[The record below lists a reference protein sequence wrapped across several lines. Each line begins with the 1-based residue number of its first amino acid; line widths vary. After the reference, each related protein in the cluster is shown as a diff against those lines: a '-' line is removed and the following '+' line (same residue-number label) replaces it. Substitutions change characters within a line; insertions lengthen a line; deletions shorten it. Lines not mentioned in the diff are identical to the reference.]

1 MIQNNIQSNTNL
13 KASPSGRFGGAANY
27 IRNRLSLRA
36 PQEESLNILA
46 ELYELM
52 QPQKNK
58 GVLSLSDMLDM
69 VKEAYPT
76 CTDFERNFP
85 SLCFALATGVGKTR
99 LMGACIAYL
108 YLEHGIKNFFVLAP
122 NLTIYNKLIED
133 FSKPQH
139 PKYVFRGIADF
150 SQNPPIII
158 NGDNY
163 NQFSGRQT
171 ALFQSININ
180 VFNISKINSETRGGN
195 LPRIKRLSEYLGD
208 SYFNYLASLP
218 DLVVLMDES
227 HHYRADR
234 GMSVIN
240 ELDPILG
247 LEFTATPQTQS
258 GARYTKFKNVVYEYS
273 LANAI
278 ADGFVKKPAVA
289 TRKDFDPA
297 LYVVSD
303 LDRLKLL
310 DGVRIHE
317 NTKAELAI
325 YARDRGEK
333 EVKPFM
339 LVVAV
344 DTTHASQLKEMI
356 QQDDFFNGYY
366 KDKVMDIHSNQTGAE
381 KDENIELLLGLED
394 PSNRIEIVIHV
405 NMLKEG
411 WDVTNLYTI
420 VPLRTSAS
428 RTLTEQTLG
437 RGLRLPYGKHTG
449 DDSVDTLTI
458 VQHDKFQDIVDEA
471 NKPDSIIRVQH
482 IIVIDGSDDTVQKE
496 IITPKSMFA
505 EEIEQRKVA
514 VEELEGVSK
523 VKELLKIK
531 FDEFILPFI
540 NVVAPK
546 ATSFTK
552 EAITTAEHIDTFK
565 KAYEQKLQSEGNLFA
580 ADEVKEATE
589 RYITIAEKFI
599 DNTIPIPR
607 LSIIPSGK
615 TKLIFNDFDLDTS
628 KMNYQPGSEEIVTR
642 ELQSGNQRII
652 AAGRGMYKE
661 RFIENH
667 LVSVLIDK
675 QEIWYDEHRELLYKL
690 ANQAV
695 LHFKSYLSTDR
706 EVINVILNF
715 KMPIA
720 ELIYQQMMAHHQII
734 HEGFEKP
741 IMTVKPCSEIKDPS
755 IAKNVGDRI
764 YDYKENIE
772 PVSQIR
778 NKVFGGFVK
787 AYHKAYKFDSKTEK
801 DFAAILEQDNDCIKW
816 LKPAL
821 SQFNIYYG
829 RPSRS
834 YNPDFIVETPDFI
847 AMVETK
853 KKEDVDSEQ
862 VQAKAKAAINYC
874 TNATEYNKQ
883 INGKPWKYI
892 LIPHDA
898 VRLNMSL
905 QYLFNQFEVTD

>member
-1 MIQNNIQSNTNL
+1 MD
-13 KASPSGRFGGAANY
+13 KHANY
-27 IRNRLSLRA
+27 ICNRLSLRA

-58 GVLSLSDMLDM
+58 GVLSLSEMLAI
-69 VKEAYPT
+69 VNSKCPT

-99 LMGACIAYL
+99 LMGACITYL
-108 YLEHGIKNFFVLAP
+108 FLEHGVKNFFVLAP
-122 NLTIYNKLIED
+122 NLTIYNKLIDD
-133 FSKPQH
+133 FSNPQSS
-139 PKYVFRGIADF
+139 KFVFRGIAAF
-150 SQNPPIII
+150 AQNTPRII

-163 NQFSGRQT
+163 NQFSDNE
-171 ALFQSININ
+171 LFQSVKIN

-195 LPRIKRLSEYLGD
+195 VPRIKRMSEYLGE
-208 SYFNYLASLP
+208 SYFNYLSGLN
-218 DLVVLMDES
+218 DLVILMDES

-234 GMSVIN
+234 GMTVIN
-240 ELDPILG
+240 ELNPILG

-258 GARYTKFKNVVYEYS
+258 GSRYTKFKNVVYEYS

-289 TRKDFDPA
+289 TRKDFDPSQYTLA
-297 LYVVSD
+297 D
-303 LDRLKLL
+303 LDQLKLL
-310 DGVRIHE
+310 DGIRIHE

-325 YARDRGEK
+325 YALDNGVYA
-333 EVKPFM
+333 VKPFM

-344 DTTHASQLKEMI
+344 DTTHATQLKEMI

-366 KDKVMDIHSNQTGAE
+366 KDKVMDIHSNQKGAE
-381 KDENIELLLGLED
+381 KDENIQLLLNLEAPD
-394 PSNRIEIVIHV
+394 NRIEIVIHV

-449 DDSVDTLTI
+449 NDHVDTLTI

-471 NKPDSIIRVQH
+471 NKPDSIIRVEH
-482 IIVIDGSDDTVQKE
+482 IIVLDDDDTNVQKE
-496 IITPKSMFA
+496 IIAPQSYFKA
-505 EEIEQRKVA
+505 EIEQRKA
-514 VEELEGVSK
+514 AAQQLEGAK
-523 VKELLKIK
+523 KEKELINIK
-531 FDEFILPFI
+531 RDEFILPFI
-540 NVVAPK
+540 NAIAPK
-546 ATSFTK
+546 AASFTK
-552 EAITTAEHIDTFK
+552 EAITTTQQIETFK
-565 KAYEQKLQSEGNLFA
+565 KTYENKLKAEGNLFA
-580 ADEVKEATE
+580 ENEAAEAVE
-589 RYITIAEKFI
+589 RYLTLAGKFI

-607 LSIIPSGK
+607 LTIVPSGN
-615 TKLIFNDFDLDTS
+615 TKLIFHDFDLDTS
-628 KMNYQPGSEEIVTR
+628 KMSFQPGSEEIVTR

-652 AAGRGMYKE
+652 SAGRGGYKE

-675 QEIWYDEHRELLYKL
+675 NEIWYDEHKDLLYKL

-695 LHFKSYLSTDR
+695 LHFRSYLETDR
-706 EVINVILNF
+706 EVVNVILNF

-720 ELIYQQMMAHHQII
+720 EQIYQQMMAHHEII
-734 HEGFEKP
+734 YEGFEKP
-741 IMTVKPCSEIKDPS
+741 VMTVRPCSEIKDFS
-755 IAKNVGDRI
+755 LAKNVGERI

-778 NKVFGGFVK
+778 NKVFSGFVK
-787 AYHKAYKFDSKTEK
+787 AYHKLYKFDSKTEK
-801 DFAAILEQDNDCIKW
+801 DFATILEQDNQCIKW
-816 LKPAL
+816 LRPAK
-821 SQFNIYYG
+821 SQFQIYYG
-829 RPSRS
+829 RPAKE
-834 YNPDFIVETPDFI
+834 YMPDFIVETPGFI

-853 KKEDVDSEQ
+853 KKDDVESEQ
-862 VQAKAKAAINYC
+862 VQLKAKSALNYC
-874 TNATEYNKQ
+874 QNATEYNEQ
-883 INGKPWKYI
+883 INGKPWEYI

-898 VRLNMSL
+898 VKVNMSL
-905 QYLFNQFEVTD
+905 AHLFSQYEICE

>member
-1 MIQNNIQSNTNL
+1 MNKN
-13 KASPSGRFGGAANY
+13 ANY

-52 QPQKNK
+52 QPQQNK

-69 VKEAYPT
+69 VKGIYPT

-108 YLEHGIKNFFVLAP
+108 YLEYDIKNFFVLAP

-133 FSKPQH
+133 FSNPLH

-150 SQNPPIII
+150 VQHAPRII

-163 NQFSGRQT
+163 SQFSGNE
-171 ALFQSININ
+171 LFQSININ

-195 LPRIKRLSEYLGD
+195 LPRIKRLSEYLGE
-208 SYFNYLASLP
+208 SYFNYLSGLP
-218 DLVVLMDES
+218 DLVILMDES

-273 LANAI
+273 LASAI

-289 TRKDFDPA
+289 TRKDFDPSQYSA
-297 LYVVSD
+297 VD

-310 DGVRIHE
+310 DGIRIHE

-325 YARDRGEK
+325 YAHDKEVR

-344 DTTHASQLKEMI
+344 DTTHATQLKEMI

-366 KDKVMDIHSNQTGAE
+366 KDKVMDIHSNQSGSE
-381 KDENIELLLGLED
+381 KDENIELLLSLEE
-394 PSNRIEIVIHV
+394 PTNRIEIVIHV

-482 IIVIDGSDDTVQKE
+482 IIVLDGSDDNVQKE
-496 IITPKSMFA
+496 IITPKSQLA
-505 EEIEQRKVA
+505 EQLEQRKVEA
-514 VEELEGVSK
+514 EKLTGEKKE
-523 VKELLKIK
+523 KELINIK
-531 FDEFILPFI
+531 RDEFILPFI
-540 NVVAPK
+540 NAVAPK
-546 ATSFTK
+546 AVSFTK
-552 EAITTAEHIDTFK
+552 EAITTVEHIETFK
-565 KAYEQKLQSEGNLFA
+565 KAYEEKLQSEGNLFA
-580 ADEVKEATE
+580 KDEANEAVE
-589 RYITIAEKFI
+589 RYVAIAQNFI
-599 DNTIPIPR
+599 ENTIPIPR
-607 LSIIPSGK
+607 LSIVPSGK
-615 TKLIFNDFDLDTS
+615 TKLVFHDFDLDTS
-628 KMNYQPGSEEIVTR
+628 KMKFQPGSEEIVTR
-642 ELQSGNQRII
+642 ELQSGNQRTI
-652 AAGRGMYKE
+652 AAVGVGYKE

-675 QEIWYDEHRELLYKL
+675 PELFYDDHKEILYKL

-695 LHFKSYLSTDR
+695 KHFQSYLVNDM
-706 EVINVILNF
+706 EVVNVILNF
-715 KMPIA
+715 KPTIT
-720 ELIYQQMMAHHQII
+720 EQIYQQMMQSDHHEII

-764 YDYKENIE
+764 YDFKENIE

-778 NKVFGGFVK
+778 NKVFGGFIK
-787 AYHKAYKFDSKTEK
+787 AYHHLYKFDSKTEK
-801 DFAAILEQDNDCIKW
+801 DFATILEQDNDCIKW

-829 RPSRS
+829 RPSKN
-834 YNPDFIVETPDFI
+834 YTPDFIVETPDYI

-853 KKEDVDSEQ
+853 KKDDVESEQ
-862 VQAKAKAAINYC
+862 VQSKAKAALNYC
-874 TNATEYNKQ
+874 NNATEYNQQ
-883 INGKPWKYI
+883 IDGKPWKYI

-898 VRLNMSL
+898 VKLNMSL
-905 QYLFNQFEVTD
+905 QFLFSQHEVNT

>member
-1 MIQNNIQSNTNL
+1 MNKNV
-13 KASPSGRFGGAANY
+13 NY
-27 IRNRLSLRA
+27 IRNRLSLRS

-46 ELYELM
+46 ELYELLE
-52 QPQKNK
+52 PKKIK
-58 GVLSLSDMLDM
+58 GKLVLTEMLKT
-69 VKEAYPT
+69 VNSRYPT
-76 CTDFERNFP
+76 CVDFERNFP
-85 SLCFALATGVGKTR
+85 SICFALATGVGKTR
-99 LMGACIAYL
+99 LMGACISYL
-108 YLEHGIKNFFVLAP
+108 YLEYKVKNFFVLAP

-133 FSKPQH
+133 FSNLQN
-139 PKYVFRGIADF
+139 PKYVFRGISDF
-150 SQNPPIII
+150 TQNSPRII

-163 NQFSGRQT
+163 NQFSGNE
-171 ALFQSININ
+171 LFQSININ
-180 VFNISKINSETRGGN
+180 VFNISKINSETRSGSA
-195 LPRIKRLSEYLGD
+195 PRIKRMSEYLGD
-208 SYFNYLASLP
+208 SYFNYLAGLP
-218 DLVVLMDES
+218 DLIVLMDES

-234 GMSVIN
+234 GMTVIN

-258 GARYTKFKNVVYEYS
+258 GTKYTKFKNVVYEYS

-289 TRKDFDPA
+289 TRKDFDPTQYGVA
-297 LYVVSD
+297 D

-325 YARDRGEK
+325 YARDKGVNEI
-333 EVKPFM
+333 KPFM

-344 DTTHASQLKEMI
+344 DTSHASQLKEVI

-366 KDKVMDIHSNQTGAE
+366 KDKVMDIHSNLSGTE
-381 KDENIELLLGLED
+381 RDENIELLLSLEN
-394 PSNRIEIVIHV
+394 PANRIEIVIHV

-420 VPLRTSAS
+420 VPLRSSAS

-437 RGLRLPYGKHTG
+437 RGLRLPYGNHTG

-482 IIVIDGSDDTVQKE
+482 IIVIDGSDEVVHKE
-496 IITPKSMFA
+496 VITTKSQFA
-505 EEIEQRKVA
+505 DEIEQRKMD
-514 VEELEGVSK
+514 VEKLEGDK
-523 VKELLKIK
+523 KEKELLNIK
-531 FDEFILPFI
+531 RDEFILPFLNI
-540 NVVAPK
+540 AAPK
-546 ATSFTK
+546 AVSFTK
-552 EAITTAEHIDTFK
+552 EAITTAEHIETFK
-565 KAYEQKLQSEGNLFA
+565 NAYREKLQLEGNLFA
-580 ADEVKEATE
+580 NEEVNEAAD
-589 RYITIAEKFI
+589 RYILIAQNFI

-607 LSIIPSGK
+607 LSIVPSGK
-615 TKLIFNDFDLDTS
+615 SKLIFSDFDLDTS

-652 AAGRGMYKE
+652 AAGQGGYKE

-667 LVSVLIDK
+667 IVSILIDK
-675 QEIWYDEHRELLYKL
+675 QEIWYDEHKELIYKL

-695 LHFKSYLSTDR
+695 LHFRSYLHSDR
-706 EVINVILNF
+706 DVLNVILNF

-720 ELIYQQMMAHHQII
+720 DQIYQQMMAHHKIVY
-734 HEGFEKP
+734 EGFDKP
-741 IMTVKPCSEIKDPS
+741 IMSVKHCSEIKDPS
-755 IAKNVGDRI
+755 ISKNVGDRI

-772 PVSQIR
+772 PASQIR

-787 AYHKAYKFDSKTEK
+787 AYHKIYKFDSKTEK
-801 DFAAILEQDNDCIKW
+801 DFAAILEQDVDCIKW

-829 RPSRS
+829 RPSKS
-834 YNPDFIVETPDFI
+834 YNPDFIVETPTYI
-847 AMVETK
+847 AMIETK
-853 KKEDVDSEQ
+853 KKDDVESEQ
-862 VQAKAKAAINYC
+862 VQSKAKSALNYC
-874 TNATEYNKQ
+874 VNATIYNKQ
-883 INGKPWKYI
+883 FNAKQWRYI

-898 VRLNMSL
+898 VQLNMSL
-905 QYLFNQFEVTD
+905 KYLFSKYETPMTKNIRQRG

>member
-1 MIQNNIQSNTNL
+1 
-13 KASPSGRFGGAANY
+13 
-27 IRNRLSLRA
+27 
-36 PQEESLNILA
+36 
-46 ELYELM
+46 
-52 QPQKNK
+52 
-58 GVLSLSDMLDM
+58 
-69 VKEAYPT
+69 
-76 CTDFERNFP
+76 
-85 SLCFALATGVGKTR
+85 
-99 LMGACIAYL
+99 
-108 YLEHGIKNFFVLAP
+108 
-122 NLTIYNKLIED
+122 
-133 FSKPQH
+133 
-139 PKYVFRGIADF
+139 
-150 SQNPPIII
+150 
-158 NGDNY
+158 
-163 NQFSGRQT
+163 
-171 ALFQSININ
+171 
-180 VFNISKINSETRGGN
+180 
-195 LPRIKRLSEYLGD
+195 LSEYLGE
-208 SYFNYLASLP
+208 SYFNYLSGLN
-218 DLVVLMDES
+218 DLVILMDES

-258 GARYTKFKNVVYEYS
+258 GTRYTKFKNVVYEYS
-273 LANAI
+273 LASAI

-289 TRKDFDPA
+289 TRKDFDPSQYSA
-297 LYVVSD
+297 AD

-310 DGVRIHE
+310 DGIRIHE

-325 YARDRGEK
+325 YAHDKEVR

-344 DTTHASQLKEMI
+344 DTTHATQLKEMI

-366 KDKVMDIHSNQTGAE
+366 KDKVMDIHSNQSGSE
-381 KDENIELLLGLED
+381 KDENIELLLSLEE
-394 PSNRIEIVIHV
+394 PTNRIEIVIHV

-482 IIVIDGSDDTVQKE
+482 IIVLDGSDETVQKE
-496 IITPKSMFA
+496 IITPKSQFA
-505 EEIEQRKVA
+505 EEIAQRKVD
-514 VEELEGVSK
+514 VEQLEGVK
-523 VKELLKIK
+523 KEKELLNIK
-531 FDEFILPFI
+531 RDEFILPFL
-540 NVVAPK
+540 NTVAPK
-546 ATSFTK
+546 AVSFTK
-552 EAITTAEHIDTFK
+552 EAITTVEHIETFK
-565 KAYEQKLQSEGNLFA
+565 KAYEEKLQSEGNLFA
-580 ADEVKEATE
+580 KDEVNEAAE
-589 RYITIAEKFI
+589 RYITIAQNFI

-607 LSIIPSGK
+607 LSIVPSGK
-615 TKLIFNDFDLDTS
+615 TKLVFSDFDLDTS
-628 KMNYQPGSEEIVTR
+628 KMKYQPGSEEIVTR
-642 ELQSGNQRII
+642 ELQSGNQRTIS
-652 AAGRGMYKE
+652 AGQGSYRE

-675 QEIWYDEHRELLYKL
+675 QEIWYDEHKDLLYKL

-695 LHFKSYLSTDR
+695 LHFQSYLASDR
-706 EVINVILNF
+706 EVVNVILNF
-715 KMPIA
+715 KMPIT
-720 ELIYQQMMAHHQII
+720 EQIYQQMMAHHEII

-741 IMTVKPCSEIKDPS
+741 IMSVKPCSEIKDPS
-755 IAKNVGDRI
+755 IAKNVGDPI

-787 AYHKAYKFDSKTEK
+787 AYHKLYKFDSKTEK
-801 DFAAILEQDNDCIKW
+801 DFATILEQDNDCIKW

-829 RPSRS
+829 RPSKN
-834 YNPDFIVETPDFI
+834 YTPDFIVETPDYI

-853 KKEDVDSEQ
+853 KKDDVESEI
-862 VQAKAKAAINYC
+862 VQSKAKAALNYC
-874 TNATEYNKQ
+874 INATEYNQQ

-898 VRLNMSL
+898 VKLNMSL
-905 QYLFNQFEVTD
+905 QYLFNQYEKCE

>member
-1 MIQNNIQSNTNL
+1 MNKN
-13 KASPSGRFGGAANY
+13 ANY

-46 ELYELM
+46 EIYELM
-52 QPQKNK
+52 KPQKNK
-58 GVLSLSDMLDM
+58 GKLELSEMLDI
-69 VKEAYPT
+69 VNKKYPT

-85 SLCFALATGVGKTR
+85 SICFALATGVGKTR

-108 YLEHGIKNFFVLAP
+108 YLEYGIKNFFVLAP

-133 FSKPQH
+133 FSNPQH

-150 SQNPPIII
+150 SQNAPRII

-163 NQFSGRQT
+163 NQFSGNE
-171 ALFQSININ
+171 LFQSININ

-195 LPRIKRLSEYLGD
+195 LPRIKRLSEYMGE
-208 SYFNYLASLP
+208 SYFNYLSGLT
-218 DLVVLMDES
+218 DLVILMDES

-258 GARYTKFKNVVYEYS
+258 GSRYTKFKNVVYEYS

-289 TRKDFDPA
+289 TRKDFDPS
-297 LYVVSD
+297 LYSVSD

-325 YARDRGEK
+325 YARDKGEK

-366 KDKVMDIHSNQTGAE
+366 NDKVMDIHSNQTGAE

-411 WDVTNLYTI
+411 WDVNNLYTI

-471 NKPDSIIRVQH
+471 NKPDSIIRMQH
-482 IIVIDGSDDTVQKE
+482 IIVIDGSDDSVQKE
-496 IITPKSMFA
+496 IITPKSVFA

-514 VEELEGVSK
+514 AEELEGISK

-531 FDEFILPFI
+531 IDEFILPFI

-546 ATSFTK
+546 AASFTK
-552 EAITTAEHIDTFK
+552 EAITTTEHIESFK
-565 KAYEQKLQSEGNLFA
+565 KAYEYKLQSEGNLFA
-580 ADEVKEATE
+580 KDEVKEAME
-589 RYITIAEKFI
+589 RYIILAKNFI

-615 TKLIFNDFDLDTS
+615 TKLVFHDFDLDTS

-652 AAGRGMYKE
+652 AAGRGIYRE

-667 LVSVLIDK
+667 IVSLLMDR
-675 QEIWYDEHRELLYKL
+675 QEIWYDEHKELLYKL
-690 ANQAV
+690 ANQVV
-695 LHFKSYLSTDR
+695 LHFQSYLASEKD
-706 EVINVILNF
+706 VINVILNF

-720 ELIYQQMMAHHQII
+720 DQIYQQLMAHHEII
-734 HEGFEKP
+734 FEGFEKP
-741 IMTVKPCSEIKDPS
+741 IMTVKPCTEIKDPS
-755 IAKNVGDRI
+755 IVKNVGDRI

-778 NKVFGGFVK
+778 NKVFSGFVK
-787 AYHKAYKFDSKTEK
+787 AYHKSYKFDSKTEK
-801 DFAAILEQDNDCIKW
+801 DFAAILEQDSDCIKW

-834 YNPDFIVETPDFI
+834 YNPDFIVETPYFI

-853 KKEDVDSEQ
+853 KKDDVESEQ
-862 VQAKAKAAINYC
+862 VQSKAKAALNYC
-874 TNATEYNKQ
+874 INATEYNKQ
-883 INGKPWKYI
+883 INGKSWKYI

-898 VRLNMSL
+898 VKMNMSL
-905 QYLFNQFEVTD
+905 KYLFGQFEVRE

>member
-1 MIQNNIQSNTNL
+1 MNKN
-13 KASPSGRFGGAANY
+13 ANY

-46 ELYELM
+46 ELYELL

-58 GVLSLSDMLDM
+58 GVFSLSEMLEI
-69 VKEAYPT
+69 VKAAYPT

-133 FSKPQH
+133 FSNPLH

-150 SQNPPIII
+150 AQNAPRII

-163 NQFSGRQT
+163 NQFSGNE
-171 ALFQSININ
+171 LFQSININ

-195 LPRIKRLSEYLGD
+195 LPRIKRLSEYMGE
-208 SYFNYLASLP
+208 SYFNYLSGLP

-258 GARYTKFKNVVYEYS
+258 STRYTKFKNVVYEYS
-273 LANAI
+273 LASAI
-278 ADGFVKKPAVA
+278 ADGFVKKPSVA
-289 TRKDFDPA
+289 TRKDFDPSQYSA
-297 LYVVSD
+297 AD

-310 DGVRIHE
+310 DGIRIHE

-325 YARDRGEK
+325 YARDKEVR

-344 DTTHASQLKEMI
+344 DTNHAKELKEMI

-366 KDKVMDIHSNQTGAE
+366 KDKVMDIHSNQSGSE
-381 KDENIELLLGLED
+381 KDENIELLLSLED
-394 PSNRIEIVIHV
+394 PANRIEIVIHV

-420 VPLRTSAS
+420 VPLRSSAS

-482 IIVIDGSDDTVQKE
+482 IILLDGSDETVQKE
-496 IITPKSMFA
+496 IITPKSQFA
-505 EEIEQRKVA
+505 EQLEQRKVE
-514 VEELEGVSK
+514 VEQLTGEKKE
-523 VKELLKIK
+523 KELINIK
-531 FDEFILPFI
+531 RDEFILPFI
-540 NVVAPK
+540 NTIAPK

-552 EAITTAEHIDTFK
+552 EAITALEHIETFK
-565 KAYEQKLQSEGNLFA
+565 QAYEEKLQSEGNLFA
-580 ADEVKEATE
+580 KNEVKEAVE
-589 RYITIAEKFI
+589 RYVTIAQNFI

-607 LSIIPSGK
+607 LSIVPSGK
-615 TKLIFNDFDLDTS
+615 TKLVFSDFDLDTS
-628 KMNYQPGSEEIVTR
+628 KMKYQPGSEEIVTR
-642 ELQSGNQRII
+642 ELQSGNQRTI
-652 AAGRGMYKE
+652 AAGQGSYRE

-667 LVSVLIDK
+667 LVSVLIDN
-675 QEIWYDEHRELLYKL
+675 QEIWYDEHKDLLYKL

-695 LHFKSYLSTDR
+695 LHFQSYLASDR
-706 EVINVILNF
+706 EVVNVILNF
-715 KMPIA
+715 KMPIT
-720 ELIYQQMMAHHQII
+720 EQIYQQMMAHHEII

-741 IMTVKPCSEIKDPS
+741 IMSVKPCSEIKDPS

-787 AYHKAYKFDSKTEK
+787 AYHKLYKFDSKTEK
-801 DFAAILEQDNDCIKW
+801 DFATILEQDKDCIKW

-829 RPSRS
+829 RPSKN
-834 YNPDFIVETPDFI
+834 YTPDFIVESPDYI

-853 KKEDVDSEQ
+853 KKDDVESEI
-862 VQAKAKAAINYC
+862 VQSKAYAALNYC
-874 TNATEYNKQ
+874 INATEYNQQ
-883 INGKPWKYI
+883 INGKPWKYL

-898 VRLNMSL
+898 VKLNMSF
-905 QYLFNQFEVTD
+905 QYLFNQYEVCRD

>member
-1 MIQNNIQSNTNL
+1 MNKN
-13 KASPSGRFGGAANY
+13 ANY
-27 IRNRLSLRA
+27 IRNRLSLRS

-46 ELYELM
+46 ELYELL
-52 QPQKNK
+52 QPKINK
-58 GVLSLSDMLDM
+58 GKLGLTEMLSIVNS
-69 VKEAYPT
+69 KYPT

-85 SLCFALATGVGKTR
+85 SICFALATGVGKTR

-108 YLEHGIKNFFVLAP
+108 YLEHQIKNFFVLAP
-122 NLTIYNKLIED
+122 NLTIYNKLLED
-133 FSKPQH
+133 FANPQN

-150 SQNPPIII
+150 TQNAPIII

-163 NQFSGRQT
+163 NQFSGNE
-171 ALFQSININ
+171 LFESININ
-180 VFNISKINSETRGGN
+180 VFNISKINSETRSGSA
-195 LPRIKRLSEYLGD
+195 PRIKRMSEYLGD
-208 SYFNYLASLP
+208 SYFNYLAGLK
-218 DLVVLMDES
+218 DLVILMDES

-258 GARYTKFKNVVYEYS
+258 GTRYTKFKNVVYEYS
-273 LANAI
+273 LASAI

-289 TRKDFDPA
+289 TRKDFDPSQYSA
-297 LYVVSD
+297 GD

-325 YARDRGEK
+325 YARDKEVR

-344 DTTHASQLKEMI
+344 DTIHATQLKEMI

-366 KDKVMDIHSNQTGAE
+366 KDKVMDIHSNQSGSE
-381 KDENIELLLGLED
+381 KDENIELLLSLEE
-394 PSNRIEIVIHV
+394 PTNRIEIVIHV

-471 NKPDSIIRVQH
+471 NKPDSIIRVKH
-482 IIVIDGSDDTVQKE
+482 IIVIDDDEGNGRKE
-496 IITPKSMFA
+496 ILTPQSRFK
-505 EEIEQRKVA
+505 EEIEQRKSA
-514 VEELEGVSK
+514 I
-523 VKELLKIK
+523 ELLDGPNKEKEIINLK
-531 FDEFILPFI
+531 RDEFILPFL
-540 NVVAPK
+540 NTVVQK

-552 EAITTAEHIDTFK
+552 EAITTGENIETFK
-565 KAYEQKLQSEGNLFA
+565 NAYQAKLESEGHIFA
-580 ADEVKEATE
+580 KDEAIEAVG
-589 RYITIAEKFI
+589 RYVTIAEEFI

-607 LSIIPSGK
+607 LVIQPSGN
-615 TKLIFNDFDLDTS
+615 TRLIFRDFNLDTS

-642 ELQSGNQRII
+642 ELQSGNQRVIE
-652 AAGRGMYKE
+652 AGKVNYKE
-661 RFIENH
+661 RYIENH
-667 LVSVLIDK
+667 LISVLMDK

-695 LHFKSYLSTDR
+695 LHFKSYLADDR
-706 EVINVILNF
+706 EVVNVILNF
-715 KMPIA
+715 KLPIA
-720 ELIYQQMMAHHQII
+720 DQIYQQMMDHHEIV
-734 HEGFEKP
+734 HDGFERP
-741 IMTVKPCSEIKDPS
+741 IMTVRPYSEIKDPS
-755 IAKNVGDRI
+755 ISKNLGERI

-772 PVSQIR
+772 PASQIR

-787 AYHKAYKFDSKTEK
+787 AYHSINKFDSKTEK
-801 DFAAILEQDNDCIKW
+801 DFATILEQDKDCIKW
-816 LKPAL
+816 LRPAK
-821 SQFNIYYG
+821 SQFQIYYG
-829 RPSRS
+829 HPSKE
-834 YNPDFIVETPDFI
+834 YMPDFVIETPEFI
-847 AMVETK
+847 ALVETK
-853 KKEDVDSEQ
+853 KRDDVETEQ
-862 VQAKAKAAINYC
+862 VQSKAKAALNYC
-874 TNATEYNKQ
+874 INATVYNEQ
-883 INGKPWKYI
+883 TGGKPWKYI

-898 VRLNMSL
+898 VQVNMSL
-905 QYLFNQFEVTD
+905 KHLCSQFEIKTS

>member
-1 MIQNNIQSNTNL
+1 
-13 KASPSGRFGGAANY
+13 
-27 IRNRLSLRA
+27 
-36 PQEESLNILA
+36 
-46 ELYELM
+46 
-52 QPQKNK
+52 
-58 GVLSLSDMLDM
+58 
-69 VKEAYPT
+69 
-76 CTDFERNFP
+76 
-85 SLCFALATGVGKTR
+85 
-99 LMGACIAYL
+99 MG
-108 YLEHGIKNFFVLAP
+108 E
-122 NLTIYNKLIED
+122 
-133 FSKPQH
+133 
-139 PKYVFRGIADF
+139 
-150 SQNPPIII
+150 
-158 NGDNY
+158 
-163 NQFSGRQT
+163 
-171 ALFQSININ
+171 
-180 VFNISKINSETRGGN
+180 
-195 LPRIKRLSEYLGD
+195 
-208 SYFNYLASLP
+208 SYFNYLSGLK
-218 DLVVLMDES
+218 DLVILMDES

-258 GARYTKFKNVVYEYS
+258 GSRYTKFKNVVYEYS

-289 TRKDFDPA
+289 TRKDFDPS
-297 LYVVSD
+297 LYTVTD

-325 YARDRGEK
+325 YARDKGEK

-449 DDSVDTLTI
+449 EDSVDTLTI

-471 NKPDSIIRVQH
+471 NKPDSIIRMQH
-482 IIVIDGSDDTVQKE
+482 IIVIDGNEDNVQKE
-496 IITPKSMFA
+496 IITPKSILA
-505 EEIEQRKVA
+505 EDIEQRKVA
-514 VEELEGVSK
+514 AEKLEGISK

-531 FDEFILPFI
+531 MDEFILPFI

-552 EAITTAEHIDTFK
+552 EAITTTEHIESFQ
-565 KAYEQKLQSEGNLFA
+565 KAYEEKLQSEGNLFA
-580 ADEVKEATE
+580 KDEVKEATE
-589 RYITIAEKFI
+589 RYITHAKNFI

-615 TKLIFNDFDLDTS
+615 TKLVFHDFDLDTS

-652 AAGRGMYKE
+652 AAGRGTYKE

-667 LVSVLIDK
+667 IVSLLMDK
-675 QEIWYDEHRELLYKL
+675 QEIWYDEHKDLLYKL

-695 LHFKSYLSTDR
+695 LHFQSYLASEKD
-706 EVINVILNF
+706 VVNVILNF
-715 KMPIA
+715 KMPISDQ
-720 ELIYQQMMAHHQII
+720 IYQQLMAHHEII
-734 HEGFEKP
+734 YEGFEKP
-741 IMTVKPCSEIKDPS
+741 VMTVKPCTEIKDPS

-778 NKVFGGFVK
+778 NKVFSGFVK
-787 AYHKAYKFDSKTEK
+787 AYHNRYKFDSKTEK
-801 DFAAILEQDNDCIKW
+801 DFAVILEQDSDCIKW

-834 YNPDFIVETPDFI
+834 YNPDFIVETPDYI

-853 KKEDVDSEQ
+853 KKDDVESEQ
-862 VQAKAKAAINYC
+862 VQSKAKAALNYC
-874 TNATEYNKQ
+874 INATEYNKQ
-883 INGKPWKYI
+883 IDGKPWKYI

-898 VRLNMSL
+898 VKMNMSL
-905 QYLFNQFEVTD
+905 KYLFGLFEVK